1 MKKNVYFIAAAAL
14 IFAACSDKDF
24 RNDINEPQ
32 PQSAISFESYTG
44 KLTRAENSTAAYD
57 VTFFN
62 HHESFRVWSYKNTE
76 ATDPVFN
83 GDTVTVTEKTA
94 GQYLYTY
101 SPLRYWDKAA
111 TTYQFYAAAPAN
123 GNWNFVPTEITSA
136 STQNLG
142 YFTTTS
148 VLVGTNL
155 ALDPKTTLTKSFK
168 DSTDLDKMIA
178 APCKVEKNFFSNPV
192 NLNFIHILSKFNV
205 SLRKDTLL
213 KNQIVTL
220 KKFEVKLLKDKGIFT
235 EGHTAYAD
243 SAVGNNNRWVAEKEI
258 GLIYASTDSFVVDT
272 IPYYIVESL
281 VIPQDAEYELVKLD
295 GTTDEAKPYFEI
307 EYTIWDGKEYHD
319 AETFK
324 ATYNLA
330 NSFGMNGHPDSTEI
344 KFNEGWQNT
353 LNITLQPDVIEFTAD
368 VAEWATNLN
377 DTLIIK

>member
-14 IFAACSDKDF
+14 VFAACSDKDF

-32 PQSAISFESYTG
+32 PQNAINFESYTG
-44 KLTRAENSTAAYD
+44 KLTRAENSTAIYD
-57 VTFFN
+57 LTFFN

-123 GNWNFVPTEITSA
+123 GNWNFIPTSITSA

-155 ALDPKTTLTKSFK
+155 ALVPNTTLKNSFK
-168 DSTDLDKMIA
+168 DSTDVDKMIA
-178 APCKVEKNFFSNPV
+178 APCKVEKNYFSNPV

-205 SLRKDTLL
+205 SLKKDTLL

-220 KKFEVKLLKDKGIFT
+220 KKFEVKLLNDKGTFT
-235 EGHTAYAD
+235 EGYTVYAD
-243 SAVGNNNRWVAEKEI
+243 SAVGNNNRWADEQVNA
-258 GLIYASTDSFVVDT
+258 LIYASTDSFVVDT

-295 GTTDEAKPYFEI
+295 GTTNEEKPYFEI
-307 EYTIWDGKEYHD
+307 EYTIWDGKDYHD

-330 NSFGMNGHPDSTEI
+330 NSFGMNGHTDSTKI